1 MKNII
6 IFVFILISR
15 FASVVIR
22 LSEYRKIG
30 PGPIELS
37 IFHGH
42 PTGYDHCYMAMP
54 RKSEHLTNKPPE

>member
-30 PGPIELS
+30 PGPIERFYFPRPPYRLRPLL
-37 IFHGH
+37 HG
-42 PTGYDHCYMAMP
+42 TA
-54 RKSEHLTNKPPE
+54 PEVRTSG

>member
-30 PGPIELS
+30 PGPIERF

-42 PTGYDHCYMAMP
+42 PTSYDRFYMAIP
-54 RKSEHLTNKPPE
+54 